1 MTMQVRISNETP
13 GSSHAALV
21 RVFSKAPPSEEGG
34 QPVSIEDKSATRILA
49 VGASVLI
56 GIHSHRFVTVEELPP
71 ELQAQA

>member
-21 RVFSKAPPSEEGG
+21 RVFGKASPGEDDGLPIL
-34 QPVSIEDKSATRILA
+34 IEDKTATRILA
-49 VGASVLI
+49 VGASVLMD
-56 GIHSHRFVTVEELPP
+56 IHGRRFVTVEELPP